1 MWSVETL
8 WGKEKKKKKNRY
20 QRSSHR
26 YEKPSFKDSSKPFAD
41 DRILDSSKLEEVA
54 EILMWVKLKEKS

>member
-1 MWSVETL
+1 M
-8 WGKEKKKKKNRY
+8 GKGKKKKRY
-20 QRSSHR
+20 QRSYHQ

-54 EILMWVKLKEKS
+54 DISMWVKLKEKS